1 MVQTTFDFG
10 PVTAGD
16 RGARSATTPALA
28 IPGLDYIAGFLSLD
42 EQVGLIEQVDDQRW
56 LSDLDRRVQHY
67 GWRYDYRA
75 KSISVDMRIGPLPG
89 WLQQV
94 SRRLFERTSVFES
107 VPNQAI
113 INEYQPGQGIAMHVD
128 RHCFGPTVAT
138 VSVGD
143 DWVMDFRPVGAKSEK
158 AQILLER
165 GSALVLTGVARNRW
179 LHGIAKRKSETD
191 TYGRRPRKRRISLT
205 FRTVV
210 PAQARRQ

>member
-10 PVTAGD
+10 SGTAME
-16 RGARSATTPALA
+16 RGMRTTTTHALR
-28 IPGLDYIAGFLSLD
+28 IPGLHYIADFLSQD
-42 EQVGLIEQVDDQRW
+42 EQVGLIEQVDDEPW
-56 LSDLDRRVQHY
+56 LNDLDRRVQHY

-75 KSISVDMRIGPLPG
+75 KSISVDMRIGALPG
-89 WLQQV
+89 WLEQV
-94 SRRLFERTSVFES
+94 GQRLFERTGLFES

-113 INEYQPGQGIAMHVD
+113 INEYEPGQGIAMHVD

-143 DWVMDFRPVGAKSEK
+143 DWMMDFRPVGTKNK
-158 AQILLER
+158 NDQILLER
-165 GSALVLTGVARNRW
+165 GSALVLTGIARNRW

-191 TYGRRPRKRRISLT
+191 TYGRRPRQRRISLT

-210 PAQARRQ
+210 PQARRQ